1 VKSGE
6 VYGGGFHLAASR
18 CLSVGC
24 ASAAAVSTWAKGTES
39 TPSILTRLLAMHR
52 GTSEHVW
59 SKHAI
64 VQANDGEKQEEK
76 IEKLTF
82 GKINSPRPFTLTIT
96 DVLWGCLYSLDAISV
111 SSNTTPVT
119 SLPEGCTAAGSC
131 LPVAAVGNLL
141 HECTKHHLL
150 TCRSSGLT

>member
-1 VKSGE
+1 MKFTEGVSIWQ
-6 VYGGGFHLAASR
+6 HRDACQLAVPLLLLLAR
-18 CLSVGC
+18 GPK
-24 ASAAAVSTWAKGTES
+24 AQS

-82 GKINSPRPFTLTIT
+82 GKINSPCPFTLTIT

-150 TCRSSGLT
+150 TCRSRGLT